1 MLNDNKIMTKVQ
13 NPSGVVSKGT
23 LKFSFG
29 SASNEGRQRFFIASE
44 PILITPSL
52 GNY

>member
-1 MLNDNKIMTKVQ
+1 MLNDNQNVTKVQ
-13 NPSGVVSKGT
+13 NPSGVVSKCT

-29 SASNEGRQRFFIASE
+29 SASSEGGQRFFIASE
-44 PILITPSL
+44 PILIIPSL